1 MTAVTPTRG
10 SNKRLRDLQR
20 AVHLVAGLLLV
31 AYIYTP
37 LRDLPIFGLLV
48 QLAVVPAVVAT
59 GLAMWQLPRLRTW
72 LRRRD
77 RTLATTGAGSPTS

>member
-1 MTAVTPTRG
+1 MTATTPKRG

-20 AVHLVAGLLLV
+20 AVHLVGGLLLA
-31 AYIYTP
+31 AYVYTP
-37 LRDLPIFGLLV
+37 LRDLPSFGLLV

-59 GLAMWQLPRLRTW
+59 GLAMWQLPRLRAS

-77 RTLATTGAGSPTS
+77 QATATTPDARAE